1 MDDLES
7 LRVALTGEP
16 SQDTIDRGRHRLMN
30 AARRPAPRR
39 RGLLAA
45 GVLALGASAAAV
57 ITLLPSATPQQA
69 PAEARPSVSVPVQL
83 TGRQILLAAA
93 DTAQRVAEE
102 PGKYWHVVIEHTGSG
117 TIVKGRKDESW
128 RAEWWYRR
136 SDGHLFGGTPD
147 GKAMDNPKSGDFWV
161 LDHSFT
167 YQELQELPTDPEALK
182 ELALKGMREGLKGE
196 RPRVGEDGYVAL
208 SMSYLLYDVPIPPQV
223 RAGVLRAIAALP
235 IVSSTGDVDGGHG
248 VTVDVKDSSFTL
260 VVDPE
265 TGLLRSIVTSPGNT
279 IDITTA
285 EWTDDLPE
293 VVPPPAE

>member
-7 LRVALTGEP
+7 LRVALAKDP
-16 SQDTIDRGRHRLMN
+16 SQDTIDQGRHRLMN

-57 ITLLPSATPQQA
+57 ITLLPSATPQPA
-69 PAEARPSVSVPVQL
+69 PAEARPSVSAPVQL

-102 PGKYWHVVIEHTGSG
+102 PGKYWHVVIEHTGSDK
-117 TIVKGRKDESW
+117 IVKGRKDESW

-167 YQELQELPTDPEALK
+167 YQELQELPTDPDALK